1 MFRGLGLGV
10 TMGFHK
16 IGLSFRELWDS
27 IIKGLWGLVLGFYE
41 GVWVSGPMKGFGLR
55 V

>member
-1 MFRGLGLGV
+1 
-10 TMGFHK
+10 MGFYSRVP
-16 IGLSFRELWDS
+16 L
-27 IIKGLWGLVLGFYE
+27 IKGLWGLVLGFYE